1 MRKPGYWCHPAIRM
15 RSPRQFAECFEI
27 LLRPGRWRMPDATL
41 CWTTSA
47 SKNSWNARNN
57 SICAPGNNVLAS
69 HQCAF
74 RRRNRPR
81 PCNQIAAD
89 LQGAKLALE
98 LTNACAKAGHGQRPG
113 SMAALR
119 ETICSEIV
127 LSCTREFGATLQ
139 AVVLTGSLA
148 RDEATVVFK
157 RDLTFFSSD
166 ADCLLVFPATIEPS
180 TERLARLSAEIE
192 KGLFTAGIEVAI
204 GLAAV
209 APTYFD
215 ELPAHSYTYE
225 LRNSGKVLW
234 GEAGLLSRI
243 PSYKVADLSKEDAWR
258 TLSNRIIETLMC
270 VGNSECETRRF
281 SAETEYAVTKL
292 YLDMATSYLIF
303 IGEYE
308 PTYAARARRLAE
320 LAARNAAEA
329 PFALANFSSRV
340 SSATDCKLQGIGG
353 CAPVRS
359 SLEEA
364 MMYSQQLWR
373 WEAARLSGEPAD
385 LPVFDLAVGVARKQT
400 VAARLRGWASLLRRT
415 GWFRGARQWP
425 RWVSLSIS
433 ASPRYLIY
441 AAAVQLF
448 WGVPGLASDQAA
460 NDLDYVEL
468 QALLPIV
475 PASDKPATW
484 NSLVQAVG
492 SNYRAFL
499 HGTLA

>member
-1 MRKPGYWCHPAIRM
+1 MKRPGYCCHPAIRM
-15 RSPRQFAECFEI
+15 LSPQPFAGCFEI
-27 LLRPGRWRMPDATL
+27 PLMPGRWRMPDATL

-47 SKNSWNARNN
+47 SKNSCNARNN
-57 SICAPGNNVLAS
+57 SICALGNNVLAS
-69 HQCAF
+69 HHCAF
-74 RRRNRPR
+74 RGRNRPR

-127 LSCTREFGATLQ
+127 LSCTHEFGATLQ

-157 RDLTFFSSD
+157 LDLTFFSSD

-270 VGNSECETRRF
+270 VGNSESESRQF
-281 SAETEYAVTKL
+281 SVETEYAVTKL

-320 LAARNAAEA
+320 LAARNAGEA
-329 PFALANFSSRV
+329 PFIVATFSSRV
-340 SSATDCKLQGIGG
+340 SSATDCKLKGVG
-353 CAPVRS
+353 CAPVRL

-373 WEAARLSGEPAD
+373 WAAARLSGEPSD
-385 LPVFDLAVGVARKQT
+385 LPVLDLAVGVARKQT
-400 VAARLRGWASLLRRT
+400 VATRLRGWASLLRRT

-425 RWVSLSIS
+425 RWARLSIS
-433 ASPRYLIY
+433 ASPRHLIY

-448 WGVPGLASDQAA
+448 WSVPGLASDQAG
-460 NDLDYVEL
+460 NDIDYAEL
-468 QALLPIV
+468 QALLPVV
-475 PASDKPATW
+475 PPSDKPATW
-484 NSLVQAVG
+484 NSLVRAVG
-492 SNYRAFL
+492 LNYKVFL

>member
-1 MRKPGYWCHPAIRM
+1 
-15 RSPRQFAECFEI
+15 
-27 LLRPGRWRMPDATL
+27 
-41 CWTTSA
+41 
-47 SKNSWNARNN
+47 
-57 SICAPGNNVLAS
+57 
-69 HQCAF
+69 
-74 RRRNRPR
+74 
-81 PCNQIAAD
+81 
-89 LQGAKLALE
+89 
-98 LTNACAKAGHGQRPG
+98 
-113 SMAALR
+113 MAALC

-127 LSCTREFGATLQ
+127 LSCTREFGATMQ

-148 RDEATVVFK
+148 RDEATAVFK
-157 RDLTFFSSD
+157 RDLAFFSSD

-192 KGLFTAGIEVAI
+192 KRLFTAGIEVAI

-209 APTYFD
+209 APAYFD

-234 GEAGLLSRI
+234 GEAALLSRI
-243 PSYKVADLSKEDAWR
+243 PSYTVAQLSKEDAWR
-258 TLSNRIIETLMC
+258 TLSNRIIETLMS
-270 VGNSECETRRF
+270 VANSESQSRRF
-281 SAETEYAVTKL
+281 SVETEYAVTKL

-329 PFALANFSSRV
+329 PFIVATFSSRV
-340 SSATDCKLQGIGG
+340 SSATDCKLKGVG

-364 MMYSQQLWR
+364 MTYSQQLWR
-373 WEAARLSGEPAD
+373 WEAARLSGEPWD
-385 LPVFDLAVGVARKQT
+385 LPVLDLAVGVTRKQT

-425 RWVSLSIS
+425 RWTRLSIS
-433 ASPRYLIY
+433 ASPRHLIY

-448 WGVPGLASDQAA
+448 WNVPSLVSDDAT
-460 NDLDYVEL
+460 NRLDYSEL
-468 QALLPIV
+468 QALLPVV
-475 PASDKPATW
+475 PASNEPATW

-492 SNYRAFL
+492 LNYRVFL

>member
-1 MRKPGYWCHPAIRM
+1 
-15 RSPRQFAECFEI
+15 
-27 LLRPGRWRMPDATL
+27 
-41 CWTTSA
+41 
-47 SKNSWNARNN
+47 
-57 SICAPGNNVLAS
+57 
-69 HQCAF
+69 
-74 RRRNRPR
+74 
-81 PCNQIAAD
+81 
-89 LQGAKLALE
+89 
-98 LTNACAKAGHGQRPG
+98 
-113 SMAALR
+113 MAALR

-139 AVVLTGSLA
+139 AIVLTGSLA
-148 RDEATVVFK
+148 RDEATAVFK
-157 RDLTFFSSD
+157 RDLAFFSSD

-180 TERLARLSAEIE
+180 TERLARLSTEIE
-192 KGLFTAGIEVAI
+192 KRLFTAGIEVAI

-225 LRNSGKVLW
+225 LRNSGRVLW
-234 GEAGLLSRI
+234 GEAGLLSHI
-243 PSYKVADLSKEDAWR
+243 PYYTVAQLSKEDAWR

-270 VGNSECETRRF
+270 VGNPECESRRF

-320 LAARNAAEA
+320 LAARNAGEA
-329 PFALANFSSRV
+329 PFVLATFSSRV
-340 SSATDCKLQGIGG
+340 SSATDCKLKGIGG
-353 CAPVRS
+353 FAPVRS

-364 MMYSQQLWR
+364 KMYSQQLWL
-373 WEAARLSGEPAD
+373 WEAARLSGKPSD
-385 LPVFDLAVGVARKQT
+385 LPVLDLAVGAARKQT
-400 VAARLRGWASLLRRT
+400 VAARLRSWASLLRRT

-425 RWVSLSIS
+425 RWARLSIS
-433 ASPRYLIY
+433 ASPRHLIY

-448 WGVPGLASDQAA
+448 WSMSSLASDQAG
-460 NDLDYVEL
+460 NDIDYAEL
-468 QALLPIV
+468 QALLPVV
-475 PASDKPATW
+475 PPSDKPATW

-492 SNYRAFL
+492 LNYKVFL

>member
-1 MRKPGYWCHPAIRM
+1 LALK
-15 RSPRQFAECFEI
+15 
-27 LLRPGRWRMPDATL
+27 L
-41 CWTTSA
+41 TSA
-47 SKNSWNARNN
+47 AVQ
-57 SICAPGNNVLAS
+57 A
-69 HQCAF
+69 
-74 RRRNRPR
+74 
-81 PCNQIAAD
+81 
-89 LQGAKLALE
+89 E
-98 LTNACAKAGHGQRPG
+98 HGQRPG

-148 RDEATVVFK
+148 RDEATAVFK
-157 RDLTFFSSD
+157 RNLTSFSSD
-166 ADCLLVFPATIEPS
+166 ADCLLVFPARIES
-180 TERLARLSAEIE
+180 WTARLARLSAEIE
-192 KGLFTAGIEVAI
+192 KRLFTAGIEIAV

-209 APTYFD
+209 APAYFE

-225 LRNSGKVLW
+225 LRNSGRILW

-243 PSYKVADLSKEDAWR
+243 PSYKIAQLSKEDAWR
-258 TLSNRIIETLMC
+258 TLSNRIVETLMC
-270 VGNSECETRRF
+270 VANSESQTHWF
-281 SAETEYAVTKL
+281 SVETEYAVTKL

-320 LAARNAAEA
+320 LAARNAGEA
-329 PFALANFSSRV
+329 PFVLANFSSRV
-340 SSATDCKLQGIGG
+340 SSATDCKVKGVGG
-353 CAPVRS
+353 CAPVRL

-364 MMYSQQLWR
+364 MRYSQQLWR
-373 WEAARLSGEPAD
+373 WEAARLSGEPSD
-385 LPVFDLAVGVARKQT
+385 LPVLDLAVGVARKQT
-400 VAARLRGWASLLRRT
+400 VVARLRGWASLLRRT

-425 RWVSLSIS
+425 RWASLSIS

-441 AAAVQLF
+441 ATAVQLF
-448 WGVPGLASDQAA
+448 WSVPGLSSDQAA
-460 NDLDYVEL
+460 NDLDYATL

-475 PASDKPATW
+475 PASHKPATW

-492 SNYRAFL
+492 LNYKGFL

>member
-1 MRKPGYWCHPAIRM
+1 M
-15 RSPRQFAECFEI
+15 
-27 LLRPGRWRMPDATL
+27 
-41 CWTTSA
+41 
-47 SKNSWNARNN
+47 
-57 SICAPGNNVLAS
+57 
-69 HQCAF
+69 
-74 RRRNRPR
+74 
-81 PCNQIAAD
+81 
-89 LQGAKLALE
+89 ALE

-127 LSCTREFGATLQ
+127 LSCTHEFGATLQ

-270 VGNSECETRRF
+270 VGNSESESRQF
-281 SAETEYAVTKL
+281 SVETEYAVTKL

-320 LAARNAAEA
+320 LAARNAGEA
-329 PFALANFSSRV
+329 PFIVATFSSRV
-340 SSATDCKLQGIGG
+340 SSATDCKLKGVG
-353 CAPVRS
+353 CAPVRL

-373 WEAARLSGEPAD
+373 WAAARLSGEPSD
-385 LPVFDLAVGVARKQT
+385 LPVLDLAVGVARKQT
-400 VAARLRGWASLLRRT
+400 VATRLRGWASLLRRT

-425 RWVSLSIS
+425 RWARLSIS
-433 ASPRYLIY
+433 ASPRHLIY

-448 WGVPGLASDQAA
+448 WSVPGLASDQAG
-460 NDLDYVEL
+460 NDIDYAEL
-468 QALLPIV
+468 QALLPVV
-475 PASDKPATW
+475 PPSDKPATW
-484 NSLVQAVG
+484 NSLVRAVG
-492 SNYRAFL
+492 LNYKVFL